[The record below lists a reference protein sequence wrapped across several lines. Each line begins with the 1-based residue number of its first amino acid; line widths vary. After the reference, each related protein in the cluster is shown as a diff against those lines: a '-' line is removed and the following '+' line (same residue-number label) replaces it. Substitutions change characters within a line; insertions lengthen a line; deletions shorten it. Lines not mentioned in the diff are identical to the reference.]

1 MRKKELKNRTLGT
14 QLIECFYQKLHKNNR
29 LSKPMP
35 GSGGGIQ
42 SLGAQCSTP
51 PASGS
56 SPSVNAQGS
65 QRTTQQP
72 WWAIIQHALPT
83 SSPMRSTPQ
92 VSVMPKSG
100 ASLMGLGCL
109 SATAM
114 GRVGHE
120 PNHDSRPRAYP

>member
-1 MRKKELKNRTLGT
+1 MTGSCSSW
-14 QLIECFYQKLHKNNR
+14 IHPYQQEAGSFQTSLSTE

-42 SLGAQCSTP
+42 SLGARCSTP

-56 SPSVNAQGS
+56 SPSVNAKGCQS
-65 QRTTQQP
+65 TTPQL
-72 WWAIIQHALPT
+72 WWVIIQHGLPT

-100 ASLMGLGCL
+100 TSLMALDCQ

-114 GRVGHE
+114 GRAYHE
-120 PNHDSRPRAYP
+120 PHHDSRPQPYP